1 MYSKTLCDS
10 ILAALAWLAKK
21 IARCVTCKGDEEE
34 GKKGPVG
41 VGREAGG
48 EKQRA
53 ACRREQRRQ
62 EQEDRAYSEV
72 QTYDYEQ
79 YG

>member
-1 MYSKTLCDS
+1 M
-10 ILAALAWLAKK
+10 
-21 IARCVTCKGDEEE
+21 TCKGDEEE